1 MDNALTITTEQ
12 AIVETSQSLQLQSIA
27 FNTKRVYCHAVTKFL
42 DWCEGKEQRTQINGE
57 IDQALMKVATR
68 FYDSEI
74 TAGVVNGYL
83 AHLHLG
89 EKSPASIAM
98 VLTGIKFIARHTG
111 TPIDFLLAD
120 TTLKGIKRNAAA
132 QARGRGQATGIKV
145 DDAMT
150 MATIADSP
158 AHTSPTA
165 SKETPQKA
173 HIRQARDAAIIRTMS
188 NGLLRISEVGA
199 IHCQH
204 ISTSENGSGTL
215 LIPRSK
221 TDQEAE
227 GKEVYLQ
234 KRTIEA
240 IQKYQ
245 KLSGVIEGPLFRRI
259 YQNCKMGNT
268 AIGITAVRDMIKDV
282 AAKAQIDVTG
292 ISGHSFRVGTAQSLV
307 EGKATMPQLQTAGRW
322 KDTRMP
328 ARIYRERGTRSWG
341 YRYDIRPLNALN
353 IGNTYIPTL
362 PIWRK
367 HVKI

>member
-1 MDNALTITTEQ
+1 MDALSITTEQ
-12 AIVETSQSLQLQSIA
+12 AIAQTSQSLQLQSIA
-27 FNTKRVYCHAVTKFL
+27 FNTKRVYCHATTKFL
-42 DWCEGKEQRTQINGE
+42 NWCEKIKQPAKVTGD
-57 IDQALMKVATR
+57 IDECLVQVATR
-68 FYDSEI
+68 FHASQITSEQ
-74 TAGVVNGYL
+74 VNGFL

-89 EKSPASIAM
+89 EKSPASIATA
-98 VLTGIKFIARHTG
+98 LTGIKFIARHTG
-111 TPIDFLLAD
+111 KPIDFLLAD
-120 TTLKGIKRNAAA
+120 TTLKGIKRNIEA

-158 AHTSPTA
+158 AHIAPTA

-173 HIRQARDAAIIRTMS
+173 GIRQARDAAIIRTMS

-204 ISTSENGSGTL
+204 ISTRENGSGAL

-227 GKEVYLQ
+227 GREVYLQ
-234 KRTIEA
+234 KRTIQA

-245 KLSGVIEGPLFRRI
+245 RLSGVSEGPLFRRI
-259 YQNCKMGNT
+259 YQNCKMGN
-268 AIGITAVRDMIKDV
+268 AALGVTAVRDMIKDV

-328 ARIYRERGTRSWG
+328 ARYTEKEELAHGVIATILGR
-341 YRYDIRPLNALN
+341 
-353 IGNTYIPTL
+353 
-362 PIWRK
+362 
-367 HVKI
+367 

>member
-1 MDNALTITTEQ
+1 MDNALSITSEK
-12 AIVETSQSLQLQSIA
+12 AIAATSQSLQLQSIA
-27 FNTKRVYCHAVTKFL
+27 FNTKRVYCHAVTHFL
-42 DWCEGKEQRTQINGE
+42 NWCEKIEQPAQITGD

-68 FYDSEI
+68 FHEREI
-74 TAGVVNGYL
+74 TADQINGYL

-89 EKSPASIAM
+89 EKSPASIATA
-98 VLTGIKFIARHTG
+98 LTGIKFIARHTG

-120 TTLKGIKRNAAA
+120 TTLKGIKRNIDA

-158 AHTSPTA
+158 AHTAPTG
-165 SKETPQKA
+165 STETPGKA
-173 HIRQARDAAIIRTMS
+173 RIRQARDSAIIRTMS
-188 NGLLRISEVGA
+188 NGLLRISEVGQ
-199 IHCQH
+199 IHCEH
-204 ISTSENGSGTL
+204 ITTRENGSGTL

-227 GKEVYLQ
+227 GREVYLQ
-234 KRTIEA
+234 KRTIKA
-240 IQKYQ
+240 IEKYQ
-245 KLSGVIEGPLFRRI
+245 RLSGVCEGPLFRRI
-259 YQNCKMGNT
+259 YQNCKMGNA

-328 ARIYRERGTRSWG
+328 ARYTEKEELAHGASR
-341 YRYDIRPLNALN
+341 
-353 IGNTYIPTL
+353 
-362 PIWRK
+362 
-367 HVKI
+367 

>member
-1 MDNALTITTEQ
+1 MDKALTITTEQ
-12 AIVETSQSLQLQSIA
+12 AIAQTSQSLQLQSIA
-27 FNTKRVYCHAVTKFL
+27 FNTKRVYCHAVTHFL
-42 DWCEGKEQRTQINGE
+42 NWCEKIEQPAKITGD

-68 FYDSEI
+68 FHESQITSEQ
-74 TAGVVNGYL
+74 VNGYL

-98 VLTGIKFIARHTG
+98 VLAAVKFLSRHTG
-111 TPIDFLLAD
+111 KPIDFLLSETA
-120 TTLKGIKRNAAA
+120 LKGIKRNAEA
-132 QARGRGQATGIKV
+132 QARGRGQVTGIKV

-158 AHTSPTA
+158 AHTAPTA

-199 IHCQH
+199 IHCEH
-204 ISTSENGSGTL
+204 ISTSENGSGAL

-234 KRTIEA
+234 KRTIQA

-245 KLSGVIEGPLFRRI
+245 RLSGVSEEPLFRRI
-259 YQNCKMGNT
+259 YQNCKMGDT
-268 AIGITAVRDMIKDV
+268 ALGITAIRDMIKDV
-282 AAKAQIDVTG
+282 AHKAQIDTTG

-328 ARIYRERGTRSWG
+328 ARYTEKEELAHGVIATILG
-341 YRYDIRPLNALN
+341 
-353 IGNTYIPTL
+353 
-362 PIWRK
+362 K
-367 HVKI
+367 

>member
-1 MDNALTITTEQ
+1 MDKALSITTEQ
-12 AIVETSQSLQLQSIA
+12 AIAQTSQSLQLQSIA
-27 FNTKRVYCHAVTKFL
+27 YNTKRVYCHAVTHFL
-42 DWCEGKEQRTQINGE
+42 NWCDGIDQPAKINGD
-57 IDQALMKVATR
+57 IDECLVQIATR
-68 FYDSEI
+68 FHESKITSEQ
-74 TAGVVNGYL
+74 VNGFL
-83 AHLHLG
+83 AHLHLKK
-89 EKSPASIAM
+89 KSSASIAT
-98 VLTGIKFIARHTG
+98 VLTAIKFIARHTG
-111 TPIDFLLAD
+111 ASTDFLSAE
-120 TTLKGIKRNAAA
+120 TALKGIKRNVEA

-165 SKETPQKA
+165 SKETLQKA
-173 HIRQARDAAIIRTMS
+173 RIRQARDSAIIRTMS

-259 YQNCKMGNT
+259 YQNCKMGNA

-328 ARIYRERGTRSWG
+328 ARYTEKEELAHGVIATILGR
-341 YRYDIRPLNALN
+341 
-353 IGNTYIPTL
+353 
-362 PIWRK
+362 
-367 HVKI
+367 